1 MDNLLTLFTS
11 VLFYVNNGISLI
23 VRTDH
28 DLAVSFHAG
37 NAEFAAFCRCHS
49 GMRKAFALRTIYY
62 FKTFHNAIDRIDFL
76 LFSGCPEYSMSGAIL
91 MY

>member
-28 DLAVSFHAG
+28 DLAVSLHAG
-37 NAEFAAFCRCHS
+37 NAEFAAFYRGHFC
-49 GMRKAFALRTIYY
+49 MRKAFELRTVDY
-62 FKTFHNAIDRIDFL
+62 FKTFHNIVKI
-76 LFSGCPEYSMSGAIL
+76 SISVYSF
-91 MY
+91 